1 MLQSV
6 GLQRVRLKWATEQP
20 QCRETRNPNSLKT
33 TRRELLEQWLVKLV
47 AVQIALSY
55 QDQRGVSWRR
65 LLDVKV
71 EASFGVW
78 DISDDIISCL
88 GKGSFSCQ
96 GFRGW
101 QKNWKCLESH
111 RYWRSENSGSNLVL
125 SHLSH
130 VQLCV
135 TLQNVACPVSLPMGF
150 SRQEYCSGLPFP
162 SWGDLPKPGMELKSQ
177 VSCIGRRALYH
188 QHQLGSPR
196 S

>member
-6 GLQRVRLKWATEQP
+6 GLQRIRLKWATGQP

-33 TRRELLEQWLVKLV
+33 TRRELLEQWWVKLV

-96 GFRGW
+96 RFRGW

-135 TLQNVACPVSLPMGF
+135 TLQNVACPVPLPMGF

-162 SWGDLPKPGMELKSQ
+162 PSQGWNSSLKSP
-177 VSCIGRRALYH
+177 ALAEG
-188 QHQLGSPR
+188 LFITST